1 MPNRARAPRTFPV
14 RHIDF
19 PVVQELRLD
28 NGFPL
33 LVLHSDTQE
42 VTRVDVVFHAGRPYE
57 QKNLVARATAAQIR
71 EGTRKHTSAEVAEH
85 FDYYGSEFSAPFQLD
100 TANLSLVA
108 LNKHLESVLP
118 VFSEILH
125 SPAFPEAELAHFIQR
140 NQQKLLVDLSQND
153 VIAYRQIT
161 EMIFG
166 SAHPYGYNS
175 TPDMY
180 AALTSADLQAHH
192 QRTYSANNGVV
203 FASGWVDEHAIR
215 LLNDTLGQAVA
226 GGVEATPLIP
236 VSDSMPVRQRL
247 HHPRSQ
253 QTAIRIGRRLFNRHH
268 PDYHKM
274 YVVNTL
280 LGGYFGSR
288 LMSSI
293 REEKGYTYN
302 IYSSLECMRFD
313 GYFYIATETGNE
325 VAEKA
330 LQQIYEE
337 IAGMQ
342 EHLVSQ
348 KELNLAKNYLLGGM
362 LSQIDGPF
370 NTMDLVRSLTLES
383 LDLSFFQEAVAAIRE
398 ITPEEVRDLARKY
411 LGRDQMWEIL
421 VGA

>member
-1 MPNRARAPRTFPV
+1 MPNRARAPRTFSV
-14 RHIDF
+14 KQIDF

-33 LVLHSDTQE
+33 YVVHADTQE

-57 QKNLVARATAAQIR
+57 HKNLVARATAAQIR
-71 EGTRKHTSAEVAEH
+71 EGTLTRRAAEVAEH
-85 FDYYGSEFSAPFQLD
+85 FDFYGSEFSAPFQMD
-100 TANLSLVA
+100 TANLSLVS
-108 LNKHLESVLP
+108 LNKHLGSVLP
-118 VFSEILH
+118 VFAEILH
-125 SPAFPEAELAHFIQR
+125 SPAFPEQELAHFIQR

-161 EMIFG
+161 EMLFG
-166 SAHPYGYNS
+166 AAHPYGYNS
-175 TPDMY
+175 TPEMY
-180 AALTSADLQAHH
+180 AALTSADLHLHH
-192 QRTYSANNGVV
+192 QRTYAAGNGMV
-203 FASGWVDEHAIR
+203 FASGWVDEHTVR
-215 LLNDTLGQAVA
+215 LINDTLGRMIHSGEAV
-226 GGVEATPLIP
+226 EPSIP
-236 VSDSMPVRQRL
+236 VPDSEPVQQRI
-247 HHPRSQ
+247 HHPRSH

-274 YVVNTL
+274 YMVNTL

-330 LQQIYEE
+330 LQQIYLE
-337 IAGMQ
+337 IETMQ
-342 EHLVSQ
+342 EELVSV

-370 NTMDLVRSLTLES
+370 NSMDLLRSLKLES
-383 LDLSFFQEAVAAIRE
+383 LEPSFFREAVAAIQE
-398 ITPEEVRDLARKY
+398 ITPEEVRDLAQKY